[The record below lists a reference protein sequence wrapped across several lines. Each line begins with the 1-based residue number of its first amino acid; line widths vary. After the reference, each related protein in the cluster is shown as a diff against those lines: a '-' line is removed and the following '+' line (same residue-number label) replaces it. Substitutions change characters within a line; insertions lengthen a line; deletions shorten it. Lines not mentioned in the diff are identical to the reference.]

1 MNSDPAPTPESLP
14 LPQQL
19 DAGKS
24 KDPLGALLA
33 RTGPYLR
40 SGMLGRA
47 GKRILGMRNSRTGH
61 CYHVM
66 SRTCSGP
73 DGTLML
79 DEMEKEEKK

>member
-1 MNSDPAPTPESLP
+1 MSSTTAADLNLMPET
-14 LPQQL
+14 QL
-19 DAGKS
+19 VKP

-40 SGMLGRA
+40 SGMFGRA

-79 DEMEKEEKK
+79 DEMEPSGAR